1 MYTAQNDLSN
11 DLSFVF
17 WLLVSLAI
25 SWLLIYTAV
34 RTGVGHALDRVE
46 PRLVAETNI
55 TLLGVEF
62 VVSNIGLGPAF
73 DVSVR
78 WLDAAADKALVRPP
92 MLARNGTLSWTVVA
106 EAVPDERQSVLR
118 LKVDWGSSFDP
129 SVGRHSAILSVLVP
143 SRLSGAR

>member
-1 MYTAQNDLSN
+1 MPFRS
-11 DLSFVF
+11 
-17 WLLVSLAI
+17 
-25 SWLLIYTAV
+25 
-34 RTGVGHALDRVE
+34 
-46 PRLVAETNI
+46 
-55 TLLGVEF
+55 
-62 VVSNIGLGPAF
+62 
-73 DVSVR
+73 
-78 WLDAAADKALVRPP
+78 P